1 MDFPQS
7 VTGRGQNELMRNTT
21 DRLSRKL
28 ELVRWLSSIA
38 IFVVPS
44 LFFANYMIRQLIK
57 FPDTPNSNTSWPIA
71 FTLLF
76 ENAFFAA
83 ALAWFFLFPRI
94 VAFFRDGEWRYW

>member
-1 MDFPQS
+1 
-7 VTGRGQNELMRNTT
+7 
-21 DRLSRKL
+21 
-28 ELVRWLSSIA
+28 
-38 IFVVPS
+38 
-44 LFFANYMIRQLIK
+44 MIRQLIK